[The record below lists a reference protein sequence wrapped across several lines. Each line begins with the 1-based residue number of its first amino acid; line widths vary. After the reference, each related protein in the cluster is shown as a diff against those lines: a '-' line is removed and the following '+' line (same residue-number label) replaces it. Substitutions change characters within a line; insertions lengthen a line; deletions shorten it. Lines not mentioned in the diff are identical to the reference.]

1 MIRGYMYNEN
11 MLTKSDFLIFT
22 ESPLHLWAKVNS
34 QYKRIFTE
42 YDNHLTKQ
50 GYEVENLA
58 REYAKKYLGKNPQ
71 FQKEYKTEK
80 LLSKADIVVGNN
92 IYEVKSSTNIEKE
105 HEYDLL
111 FQYYVSSKISDI
123 KKIFIVYLNKE
134 YTKVGN
140 INLEELFIV
149 EDMTDF
155 VKENLHLV
163 EGLIEEALLVQEL
176 KNPKGL
182 KGCFKPKDC
191 PCINLCHPILP
202 EYSIYDIAMASD
214 NTKKKLKEDGILDI
228 KDVPENFKLSAK
240 QKKQVEVAKQEKIYA
255 DKEMIKKDLNELC
268 YPIHFLDYETYSWAV
283 PRYENH
289 KVYQFVVFQYSLH
302 ILNDDGSMIHKE
314 FLSTT
319 KGDPMKEIL
328 ESLKKD
334 IEERG
339 SILVWNKS
347 FEMGCNKE
355 IARIYPEEEEYIQEI
370 NSRIY
375 DLGDIF
381 SKQMYIDP
389 KFKGSWSIKNVLPV
403 LVPNLSYKDLDVQ
416 NGTQAMIGWE
426 RIVYGNLSEK
436 DKKEL
441 YNSLLEYCKLDTLAM
456 YEIYKFLVTFL
467 RS

>member
-1 MIRGYMYNEN
+1 
-11 MLTKSDFLIFT
+11 MLTKSNFLIFID
-22 ESPLHLWAKVNS
+22 SPLHLWAKINNK
-34 QYKRIFTE
+34 YKRNFTE

-50 GYEVENLA
+50 GYEVESLA
-58 REYAKKYLGKNPQ
+58 REYAKRYLGGNPE
-71 FQKEYKTEK
+71 FQKEYKTK
-80 LLSKADIVVGNN
+80 NLLSKADIVVEKN
-92 IYEVKSSTNIEKE
+92 IYEVKSTTSIEKE

-111 FQYYVSSKISDI
+111 FQYYTSSQVFDI
-123 KKIFIVYLNKE
+123 EKIFIIYLNKE
-134 YTKVGN
+134 YTKVGE
-140 INLEELFIV
+140 IDLKELFIV

-155 VKENLHLV
+155 VKENIHLV
-163 EGLIEEALLVQEL
+163 EGLIKEAQLIEEL
-176 KNPKGL
+176 KDPNGL
-182 KGCFKPKDC
+182 QECYKPKDC

-202 EYSIYDIAMASD
+202 EYSIYDIAMAND

-302 ILNDDGSMIHKE
+302 ILNDEGSMIHKE

-319 KGDPMKEIL
+319 KEDPMKEIL
-328 ESLKKD
+328 ENLKKD

-403 LVPNLSYKDLDVQ
+403 LVPNLSYKDLDV
-416 NGTQAMIGWE
+416 NKGDMAMIKWLE
-426 RIVYGNLSEK
+426 LRQKEDRKIKENL
-436 DKKEL
+436 L
-441 YNSLLEYCKLDTLAM
+441 TYCKLDTYSM
-456 YEIYKFLVTFL
+456 YAIHKVLTDTLSVQRY
-467 RS
+467 